1 MLGSQTQTSPKESS
15 RLSSE
20 KARTKSRYFMTW
32 RWHFYA
38 GLYVIPF
45 MLMLSLTG
53 LVMLFDDEIEQA
65 RYQDELVV
73 MPESSKVPVS
83 QQLESVQ
90 ASYPSGQVTQYIPA
104 AEANLVNKFSV
115 RLEDGTSVF
124 VTVNPYSG
132 QVLGEIDR
140 SDSWYQ
146 LANEIHGTLLI
157 GQWGDYLI
165 EVSASLSIL
174 LLVTGIYLW
183 LPRDNASKAG
193 FLKVRVTSGTR
204 ILMRDLHAN
213 LGEYC
218 PLCYCFSSFQVW
230 LGLAFGVARWFRRGI
245 HFPLTILGVI
255 SQSHS

>member
-20 KARTKSRYFMTW
+20 KARIKSRYFMTW

-90 ASYPSGQVTQYIPA
+90 ASYPSG
-104 AEANLVNKFSV
+104 
-115 RLEDGTSVF
+115 
-124 VTVNPYSG
+124 
-132 QVLGEIDR
+132 
-140 SDSWYQ
+140 
-146 LANEIHGTLLI
+146 
-157 GQWGDYLI
+157 
-165 EVSASLSIL
+165 
-174 LLVTGIYLW
+174 
-183 LPRDNASKAG
+183 
-193 FLKVRVTSGTR
+193 
-204 ILMRDLHAN
+204 
-213 LGEYC
+213 
-218 PLCYCFSSFQVW
+218 
-230 LGLAFGVARWFRRGI
+230 
-245 HFPLTILGVI
+245 
-255 SQSHS
+255 